1 MKKTLII
8 IIFFF
13 PHILWA
19 DDLISLQKKADNG
32 DPIAQNN
39 LGWVYLYK
47 YNEHN
52 IEKNTE
58 KGSFYIRRAAEQNQV
73 NAMATVGWNS
83 FTGEDGFIKNDLE
96 AIYWNEQASNLGFAI
111 SSHNLGFFYYS
122 GLTGLE
128 QDLLKAQEYW
138 ILSVEQ
144 WSSSSPGST
153 PDSLLEEINFYNN
166 EPNEKMILLR
176 DAYINCLLDFSLLN
190 LYILKSVLKN

>member
-8 IIFFF
+8 FIFFLSRTLF
-13 PHILWA
+13 A
-19 DDLISLQKKADNG
+19 GDLIVLQMQADNG

-39 LGWVYLYK
+39 LGWTYLYE
-47 YNEHN
+47 YNEYN

-73 NAMATVGWNS
+73 NAMATLGWNS
-83 FTGEDGFIKNDLE
+83 FTGEQGFIQNDLE

-111 SSHNLGFFYYS
+111 SSYNLGFFYYS
-122 GLTGLE
+122 GLAGLE
-128 QDLLKAQEYW
+128 KNLLKAQEYW

-144 WSSSSPGST
+144 WSSSSHGST
-153 PDSLLEEINFYNN
+153 PDSLLEEINLYNN
-166 EPNEKMILLR
+166 EPNKKMILLR
-176 DAYINCLLDFSLLN
+176 DAYINCLLDPSELN

>member
-1 MKKTLII
+1 ML
-8 IIFFF
+8 
-13 PHILWA
+13 
-19 DDLISLQKKADNG
+19 SLQCNLGCKKHLTIVDFFSLQMEAENA

-39 LGWVYLYK
+39 LGWAYLYK
-47 YNEHN
+47 YNEYN

-58 KGSFYIRRAAEQNQV
+58 KGSFYIRRAAEQSQV

-83 FTGEDGFIKNDLE
+83 FTGENGFIKNDLE

-190 LYILKSVLKN
+190 LYLLKSVLKN